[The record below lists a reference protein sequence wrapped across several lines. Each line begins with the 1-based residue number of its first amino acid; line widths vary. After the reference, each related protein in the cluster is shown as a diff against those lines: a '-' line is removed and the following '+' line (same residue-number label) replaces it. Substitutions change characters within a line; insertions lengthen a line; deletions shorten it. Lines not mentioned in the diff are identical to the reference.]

1 MELQGDRKRD
11 SGASRARIL
20 SAAQCAFARTGYSHT
35 GIRDVAAGAGTSSTL
50 VLRYFGSKAG
60 LFEAA
65 LRAALPLEELTR
77 LPASEIAAKLLAM
90 LREQDGTAR
99 AMMMIA
105 MGSGEPE
112 AAAIAARVF
121 IERSLLPLAAAIDR
135 PGDPHGSDGPHG
147 SNGMV
152 RSLELSM
159 LTIGYAFFM
168 KHLQLEVFCPEERD
182 AIDAWVD
189 TNVRELVDPSGV

>member
-1 MELQGDRKRD
+1 MELQGAKKRD
-11 SGASRARIL
+11 SCATRARIL
-20 SAAQCAFARTGYSHT
+20 SAAQYAFARTGYSHT
-35 GIRDVAAGAGTSSTL
+35 GIRDIAAGAGTSSTL

-77 LPASEIAAKLLAM
+77 LPASEISAKLLTM

-135 PGDPHGSDGPHG
+135 PGSPQGSG
-147 SNGMV
+147 GMV